1 MTWNVNVLFSYSIK
15 SLSTGKGVI
24 TLGMPSSLIPSQQS
38 EAKISLYEKLIVS
51 LAFLLGRKN
60 DYNDLARSLISIER
74 DIAKFRNES
83 KVSTA
88 FNVRDLGN
96 LCADFPWQKW
106 MLALNKN
113 LPARIALT
121 PQKSIIVHHPSYIGR
136 LLTYFLNH
144 DSPENINAYLALH
157 VLLKYGQVTYDIR
170 HVQEIVIYMGKDVP
184 ARHIM
189 NTCQQW
195 MSTLMLDA
203 WNTFVSQALTRPEEI
218 ESLSQLVTNIKRVFV
233 DRIRR
238 LSWMDARTRNISI
251 QKASNI
257 ALNIPRVTDHTSS
270 SNKSSVTLPDLQGDF
285 LDMVCTIVG
294 AISNDEDLSIG
305 QVIDR
310 SDSVTVHS
318 NVNAVYTYSLNVVNI
333 NAALLVVPFYTDGLP
348 VPLNYGGIGTIVAHE
363 IIHGFDAS
371 GRLYDDI
378 GEFEDWWSNE
388 TSSTYREISACFQE
402 QMQALSPRSGSVT
415 LEENLADNGG
425 VRCAF
430 DAYVFAATQDRRVVQ
445 LKGLDSFEEDQLFF
459 LNYCYKFCGCPFY
472 TGCLLGE
479 TAPGGH
485 TQEAHRTGQAPGRPP
500 REASTPMMAERR
512 SGPTPPGLRRY
523 REPGSRQACAARGR
537 AVRSNIAAP
546 GRAVRDG
553 TPAPRSGSVYDGG
566 PAWSRPPCH
575 TVATWTAW
583 EEGGAVHFL
592 SRRRWKH
599 QPRPTPGQPDHQVPL
614 PFRGHTQPAAPRV
627 LGAPDTC
634 WLCGV
639 PIIHLK
645 THEAGRLHTELLEA
659 QPLPDNVAAAVQT
672 LRASCPDL
680 LAPAALASVQPAR
693 PPENRAAAPA
703 AAAPAIEPATT
714 TAPTTSATTTSSGPS
729 HRASVVHQP
738 PPSPSTSD
746 DAIMAEVEQLLGQY
760 Q

>member
-1 MTWNVNVLFSYSIK
+1 MAWPDEDVRKNATDLLELLVTLSMTWNVNVLFSYSIK

-24 TLGMPSSLIPSQQS
+24 TLGMPSSLVPSQHS
-38 EAKISLYEKLIVS
+38 EAKMSLYEKLIVS

-60 DYNDLARSLISIER
+60 DYSDLSRRLISIER
-74 DIAKFRNES
+74 DVARFRNES

-96 LCADFPWQKW
+96 LCADFPWQRW

-157 VLLKYGQVTYDIR
+157 VLLKYGQATYDIR
-170 HVQEIVIYMGKDVP
+170 HVQEIVIYMSKDVP
-184 ARHIM
+184 VRDIM
-189 NTCQQW
+189 STCQQW
-195 MSTLMLDA
+195 MSTFMLDA

-218 ESLSQLVTNIKRVFV
+218 ERLSQLVINVKRVFV

-257 ALNIPRVTDHTSS
+257 ALSIPRVAGHTSS

-285 LDMVCTIVG
+285 LEMVCTIVD
-294 AISNDEDLSIG
+294 AVRNDEDLFIG

-333 NAALLVVPFYTDGLP
+333 NAALLVLPFYTDDLP

-430 DAYVFAATQDRRVVQ
+430 DAYVFAASQDRRIIQ

-459 LNYCYKFCGCPFY
+459 LNYCYKFCGVNRDVHP
-472 TGCLLGE
+472 GKRGGE
-479 TAPGGH
+479 SSYPV
-485 TQEAHRTGQAPGRPP
+485 
-500 REASTPMMAERR
+500 ER
-512 SGPTPPGLRRY
+512 LRCNVPLMNLPEFSNAFDC
-523 REPGSRQACAARGR
+523 EPGAAMNPSERC
-537 AVRSNIAAP
+537 S
-546 GRAVRDG
+546 
-553 TPAPRSGSVYDGG
+553 
-566 PAWSRPPCH
+566 AW
-575 TVATWTAW
+575 
-583 EEGGAVHFL
+583 
-592 SRRRWKH
+592 
-599 QPRPTPGQPDHQVPL
+599 
-614 PFRGHTQPAAPRV
+614 
-627 LGAPDTC
+627 
-634 WLCGV
+634 
-639 PIIHLK
+639 
-645 THEAGRLHTELLEA
+645 
-659 QPLPDNVAAAVQT
+659 
-672 LRASCPDL
+672 
-680 LAPAALASVQPAR
+680 
-693 PPENRAAAPA
+693 
-703 AAAPAIEPATT
+703 
-714 TAPTTSATTTSSGPS
+714 
-729 HRASVVHQP
+729 
-738 PPSPSTSD
+738 
-746 DAIMAEVEQLLGQY
+746 
-760 Q
+760 

>member
-1 MTWNVNVLFSYSIK
+1 MEAEAEVAIVERDDGHQNGKTFYFGVGAILFVSATFCAVAFLPRLLPRDLYEMTEVVCASKSCQSVSKLINSSINSHLDPCDDFYTYVCDGWRRSHSLKSSESQRSVFSEVNDRVRSQLHESLLQISGRTTNNTRIRKLALFYQACTKSLTPEGNGVVSIKKFLRRVGMAWPDEDVQKNATDLLELLVTLSMTWNVNVLFSYSIK
-15 SLSTGKGVI
+15 SLSTGKGVL
-24 TLGMPSSLIPSQQS
+24 TLGMPSSLVPSQQS
-38 EAKISLYEKLIVS
+38 EAKMSLYEKLIVS

-60 DYNDLARSLISIER
+60 DYSDLARRLMLIER
-74 DIAKFRNES
+74 DVARFCNES

-144 DSPENINAYLALH
+144 DSPENIHAYLALH
-157 VLLKYGQVTYDIR
+157 VLLKYGQATYDIR

-195 MSTLMLDA
+195 MSTLMLDG

-218 ESLSQLVTNIKRVFV
+218 ERLSQLVTNVKRMFV
-233 DRIRR
+233 DRIRK

-257 ALNIPRVTDHTSS
+257 ALSIPRVADHTSS
-270 SNKSSVTLPDLQGDF
+270 SNKSTVTLPDLQGDF
-285 LDMVCTIVG
+285 LDMVCTIVD
-294 AISNDEDLSIG
+294 AIRNDEDLFIG

-318 NVNAVYTYSLNVVNI
+318 NVNAVYTYSLNVVNV
-333 NAALLVVPFYTDGLP
+333 NAALLVIPFYTDDLP
-348 VPLNYGGIGTIVAHE
+348 VPLNYGGIGAIVAHE

-425 VRCAF
+425 IRCAF
-430 DAYVFAATQDRRVVQ
+430 DAYVFAASQDRRVIQ

-459 LNYCYKFCGCPFY
+459 LNYCYKFCGVNRDVRP
-472 TGCLLGE
+472 GNRGGE
-479 TAPGGH
+479 SSYPV
-485 TQEAHRTGQAPGRPP
+485 
-500 REASTPMMAERR
+500 ER
-512 SGPTPPGLRRY
+512 LRCNVPLMNLPEFSSAFDC
-523 REPGSRQACAARGR
+523 EPGAAMNPSERC
-537 AVRSNIAAP
+537 S
-546 GRAVRDG
+546 
-553 TPAPRSGSVYDGG
+553 
-566 PAWSRPPCH
+566 AW
-575 TVATWTAW
+575 
-583 EEGGAVHFL
+583 
-592 SRRRWKH
+592 
-599 QPRPTPGQPDHQVPL
+599 
-614 PFRGHTQPAAPRV
+614 
-627 LGAPDTC
+627 
-634 WLCGV
+634 
-639 PIIHLK
+639 
-645 THEAGRLHTELLEA
+645 
-659 QPLPDNVAAAVQT
+659 
-672 LRASCPDL
+672 
-680 LAPAALASVQPAR
+680 
-693 PPENRAAAPA
+693 
-703 AAAPAIEPATT
+703 
-714 TAPTTSATTTSSGPS
+714 
-729 HRASVVHQP
+729 
-738 PPSPSTSD
+738 
-746 DAIMAEVEQLLGQY
+746 
-760 Q
+760 